1 MYICI
6 FISKDLFNKRKVED
20 IYKIKP
26 KLNINVLN
34 VKTPT
39 QKQHHNH
46 IVWKYGSKIRR
57 NN

>member
-34 VKTPT
+34 VKTT
-39 QKQHHNH
+39 QK
-46 IVWKYGSKIRR
+46 
-57 NN
+57 

>member
-39 QKQHHNH
+39 QK
-46 IVWKYGSKIRR
+46 
-57 NN
+57 